1 VTQGTEGDDEAN
13 IDVAAAEI
21 AAGDMAAE
29 AGQVEAEAAHAAAET
44 AQAEAEAK
52 ALAELVHEHADTQTF
67 MRDEVVREAAAGV
80 TPERPFGLPGRRV
93 SQRSPFYI
101 AFVAT
106 FGVAAAAA
114 ICEAIIKASGVLIL
128 ILVAA
133 FIAVGLD
140 PVVSWLTERG
150 WRRGLAVATV
160 LLGAFGVLALFIA
173 TAVPAITTEYNHLH
187 TSLPEYLHRLQ
198 RRHDSIGNLARKVH
212 ISSDQISKALSYKG
226 VVSLSET
233 ILSTVVT
240 TLTIV
245 VLTCYFLAN
254 LPAIKRSAYLLVPR
268 SRRARVGL
276 LSDEILRLVGGYLLG
291 NVITSAIAGAAM
303 AIFLLAVGVPDAVFL
318 GLLVA
323 LFDLIPMIGA
333 PVAGVIVALIAL
345 SVSLP
350 TAIATV
356 AFTLV
361 FRLVED
367 YLLSPRVMKRTVEV
381 APIITVISV
390 LIGGALLG
398 IVGALIA
405 VPVAAALD
413 LIRREVF
420 QPSLDQG

>member
-1 VTQGTEGDDEAN
+1 MSDGEEGGDPEVGPTEDEAR
-13 IDVAAAEI
+13 
-21 AAGDMAAE
+21 
-29 AGQVEAEAAHAAAET
+29 
-44 AQAEAEAK
+44 
-52 ALAELVHEHADTQTF
+52 ALSELVHEHAETQTF
-67 MRDEVVREAAAGV
+67 LRDDIVREAAAGAS
-80 TPERPFGLPGRRV
+80 TERPFGLPGRPL
-93 SQRSPFYI
+93 SQRSPFYV

-106 FGVAAAAA
+106 LGVAAAYVICQA
-114 ICEAIIKASGVLIL
+114 IVKASSVLIL
-128 ILVAA
+128 ILVAG
-133 FIAVGLD
+133 FLAVGLD
-140 PVVSWLTERG
+140 PVVTWLTERG
-150 WRRGLAVATV
+150 WRRGLAVAAV
-160 LLGAFGVLALFIA
+160 LLAATALLALFIA
-173 TAVPAITTEYNHLH
+173 TAVPAITSEYNNLH
-187 TSLPEYLHRLQ
+187 KNVPKYLERLQ
-198 RRHDSIGNLARKVH
+198 GRHDSIGDLARKVH
-212 ISSDQISKALSYKG
+212 ISSKQISDALSYKG
-226 VVSLSET
+226 VVSLSKT
-233 ILSTVVT
+233 ILSTVVE

-254 LPAIKRSAYLLVPR
+254 LPQIKRSAYRLVPR

-350 TAIATV
+350 IAIATV
-356 AFTLV
+356 AFTIV
-361 FRLVED
+361 FRLLED
-367 YLLSPRVMKRTVEV
+367 YLLSPRIMKKTVEV
-381 APIITVISV
+381 APILTVISV

-413 LIRREVF
+413 LIRNEVA
-420 QPSLDQG
+420 QPVLDEA

>member
-1 VTQGTEGDDEAN
+1 VTEDADLPQDSAD
-13 IDVAAAEI
+13 
-21 AAGDMAAE
+21 AE
-29 AGQVEAEAAHAAAET
+29 ARDL
-44 AQAEAEAK
+44 AQ
-52 ALAELVHEHADTQTF
+52 LVHEHADTQTF
-67 MRDEVVREAAAGV
+67 MRDDIVREAAAGV
-80 TPERPFGLPGRRV
+80 SPERPFGIPGQPM

-106 FGVAAAAA
+106 FGVAAALL
-114 ICEAIIKASGVLIL
+114 ICEAVIRAWGVLIL

-133 FIAVGLD
+133 FFAVGLD
-140 PVVSWLTERG
+140 PVVGWLTDRG
-150 WRRGLAVATV
+150 WRRGLAVGAV
-160 LLGAFGVLALFIA
+160 LLAALGVLGLFVA
-173 TAVPAITTEYNHLH
+173 TAVPAITSEYNSLH
-187 TSLPEYLHRLQ
+187 KNLPEYLHRLQ
-198 RRHDSIGNLARKVH
+198 LRHDSIGNLARKVH
-212 ISSDQISKALSYKG
+212 LSSKQISNALSYKG
-226 VVSLSET
+226 VVSLSKT

-240 TLTIV
+240 TLTII

-254 LPAIKRSAYLLVPR
+254 LPVLKRSAYRLVPR

-291 NVITSAIAGAAM
+291 NVITSMIAGAAM
-303 AIFLLAVGVPDAVFL
+303 AIFLLSMGVPDAVFL

-333 PVAGVIVALIAL
+333 PIAGIVVALIAL

-356 AFTLV
+356 AFTIV
-361 FRLVED
+361 FRLLED
-367 YLLSPRVMKRTVEV
+367 YLLSPRVMKKTVEV
-381 APIITVISV
+381 APILTVVSV

-413 LIRREVF
+413 LIRHEVF
-420 QPSLDQG
+420 QPSLDQS

>member
-1 VTQGTEGDDEAN
+1 VTEDRDRDGDP
-13 IDVAAAEI
+13 
-21 AAGDMAAE
+21 
-29 AGQVEAEAAHAAAET
+29 EAAHA
-44 AQAEAEAK
+44 EAEAR
-52 ALAELVHEHADTQTF
+52 ALSDLVHEHAETQTF
-67 MRDEVVREAAAGV
+67 LRDDIVREAAAGV
-80 TPERPFGLPGRRV
+80 SPERPFGMPGRPL
-93 SQRSPFYI
+93 SQRSPFYV

-106 FGVAAAAA
+106 FGVAAAYL
-114 ICEAIIKASGVLIL
+114 ICQAVLKASSVLIL

-133 FIAVGLD
+133 FFAVGLD
-140 PVVSWLTERG
+140 PVVTWLTDRG
-150 WRRGLAVATV
+150 WRRSVAVGAV
-160 LLGAFGVLALFIA
+160 LLAAVGVITLFIV
-173 TAVPAITTEYNHLH
+173 TAVPAITSEYNNLH
-187 TSLPEYLHRLQ
+187 KNVPKYLDRLQ
-198 RRHDSIGNLARKVH
+198 ARHDSIGDLARKVH
-212 ISSDQISKALSYKG
+212 ISSNQISKALSYKG
-226 VVSLSET
+226 AVSLGKT
-233 ILSTVVT
+233 ILSTVVE

-254 LPAIKRSAYLLVPR
+254 LPAIKRSAYRLAPR

-303 AIFLLAVGVPDAVFL
+303 AIFLLAMGVPDAVFL

-350 TAIATV
+350 TAIVTV
-356 AFTLV
+356 AFTIA
-361 FRLVED
+361 FRLLED
-367 YLLSPRVMKRTVEV
+367 YLLSPRIMKKTVEV
-381 APIITVISV
+381 APILTVVSV

-420 QPSLDQG
+420 QPALDQG

>member
-1 VTQGTEGDDEAN
+1 VSDEIEAPDEAT
-13 IDVAAAEI
+13 
-21 AAGDMAAE
+21 AE
-29 AGQVEAEAAHAAAET
+29 AR
-44 AQAEAEAK
+44 
-52 ALAELVHEHADTQTF
+52 ALSDLVQQHADTQAF
-67 MRDEVVREAAAGV
+67 LRDDIVREAAAGV
-80 TPERPFGLPGRRV
+80 TPETPFGIPGQPM

-101 AFVAT
+101 AFVASL
-106 FGVAAAAA
+106 GVAAAYV
-114 ICEAIIKASGVLIL
+114 ICQAFLKAYGVLIL

-133 FIAVGLD
+133 FFAVGLD
-140 PVVSWLTERG
+140 PVVTWLTGRG
-150 WRRGLAVATV
+150 WRRGVAVAAV
-160 LLGAFGVLALFIA
+160 LLLALGVLALFIA
-173 TAVPAITTEYNHLH
+173 TAVPAITSEYNNLH
-187 TSLPEYLHRLQ
+187 KNLPEYLHRLQ

-212 ISSDQISKALSYKG
+212 LSSKQISNALSYKG
-226 VVSLSET
+226 VVSLSKT
-233 ILSTVVT
+233 ILSTVLT

-254 LPAIKRSAYLLVPR
+254 LPAIKRSAYRLVPR

-291 NVITSAIAGAAM
+291 NLITSMIAGVAM
-303 AIFLLAVGVPDAVFL
+303 SIFLLAMGVPDAVFL

-333 PVAGVIVALIAL
+333 PIAGVIVALIAL

-356 AFTLV
+356 AFTIV
-361 FRLVED
+361 FRLLED
-367 YLLSPRVMKRTVEV
+367 YLLSPRVMKKTVEV
-381 APIITVISV
+381 APILTVISV

>member
-1 VTQGTEGDDEAN
+1 MTDGSEHDGAPEL
-13 IDVAAAEI
+13 
-21 AAGDMAAE
+21 
-29 AGQVEAEAAHAAAET
+29 EAETEE
-44 AQAEAEAK
+44 AQA
-52 ALAELVHEHADTQTF
+52 LSELVHEHADTQTF
-67 MRDEVVREAAAGV
+67 LRDDIVREAAAGV
-80 TPERPFGLPGRRV
+80 SPDRPFGLPGSRL

-101 AFVAT
+101 AFIAT
-106 FGVAAAAA
+106 FGVAAAYVICRAA
-114 ICEAIIKASGVLIL
+114 LKASGVLIL

-133 FIAVGLD
+133 FFAVGLD
-140 PVVSWLTERG
+140 PIVTWLTDRR
-150 WRRGLAVATV
+150 WRRGLAVAAV
-160 LLGAFGVLALFIA
+160 SLAALGVLALFIA
-173 TAVPAITTEYNHLH
+173 TAVPAITSEYNNLH
-187 TSLPEYLHRLQ
+187 ENLPKYLERLQ
-198 RRHDSIGNLARKVH
+198 RRHDSIGELARKVH
-212 ISSDQISKALSYKG
+212 ISSKQISSALSYKG

-233 ILSTVVT
+233 ILSTVVE

-254 LPAIKRSAYLLVPR
+254 LPAIKRSAYRLVPR

-303 AIFLLAVGVPDAVFL
+303 AIFLLAIGVPDAVFL

-333 PVAGVIVALIAL
+333 PIAGVIVALIAL

-356 AFTLV
+356 AFTIV
-361 FRLVED
+361 FRLLED
-367 YLLSPRVMKRTVEV
+367 YLLSPRIMKKTVEV
-381 APIITVISV
+381 APILTVVSV

-413 LIRREVF
+413 LIRREVL
-420 QPSLDQG
+420 QPVLDER

>member
-1 VTQGTEGDDEAN
+1 MTEDADLPQDSA
-13 IDVAAAEI
+13 D
-21 AAGDMAAE
+21 AE
-29 AGQVEAEAAHAAAET
+29 ARDL
-44 AQAEAEAK
+44 AQ
-52 ALAELVHEHADTQTF
+52 LVHEHADTQTF
-67 MRDEVVREAAAGV
+67 MRDDIVREAAAGV
-80 TPERPFGLPGRRV
+80 SPERPFGIPGQPM

-106 FGVAAAAA
+106 FGVAAALL
-114 ICEAIIKASGVLIL
+114 ICEAVIRAWGVLIL

-133 FIAVGLD
+133 FFAVGLD
-140 PVVSWLTERG
+140 PVVGWLTDRG
-150 WRRGLAVATV
+150 WRRGLAVGAV
-160 LLGAFGVLALFIA
+160 LLAALGVLGLFVA
-173 TAVPAITTEYNHLH
+173 TAVPAITSEYNSLH
-187 TSLPEYLHRLQ
+187 KNLPEYLHRLQ
-198 RRHDSIGNLARKVH
+198 LRHDSIGNLARKVH
-212 ISSDQISKALSYKG
+212 LSSKQISNALSYKG
-226 VVSLSET
+226 VVSLSKT

-240 TLTIV
+240 TLTII

-254 LPAIKRSAYLLVPR
+254 LPVLKRSAYRLVPR

-291 NVITSAIAGAAM
+291 NVITSMIAGAAM
-303 AIFLLAVGVPDAVFL
+303 AIFLLSMGVPDAVFL

-333 PVAGVIVALIAL
+333 PIAGIVVALIAL

-356 AFTLV
+356 AFTIV
-361 FRLVED
+361 FRLLED
-367 YLLSPRVMKRTVEV
+367 YLLSPRVMKKTVEV
-381 APIITVISV
+381 APILTVVSV

-413 LIRREVF
+413 LIRHEVF
-420 QPSLDQG
+420 QPSLDQS

>member
-1 VTQGTEGDDEAN
+1 MTEDRDRDGDP
-13 IDVAAAEI
+13 
-21 AAGDMAAE
+21 
-29 AGQVEAEAAHAAAET
+29 EAAHA
-44 AQAEAEAK
+44 EAEAR
-52 ALAELVHEHADTQTF
+52 ALSDLVHEHAETQTF
-67 MRDEVVREAAAGV
+67 LRDDIVREAAAGV
-80 TPERPFGLPGRRV
+80 SPERPFGMPGRPL
-93 SQRSPFYI
+93 SQRSPFYV

-106 FGVAAAAA
+106 FGVAAAYL
-114 ICEAIIKASGVLIL
+114 ICQAVLKASSVLIL

-133 FIAVGLD
+133 FFAVGLD
-140 PVVSWLTERG
+140 PVVTWLTDRG
-150 WRRGLAVATV
+150 WRRSVAVGAV
-160 LLGAFGVLALFIA
+160 LLAAVGVITLFIV
-173 TAVPAITTEYNHLH
+173 TAVPAITSEYNNLH
-187 TSLPEYLHRLQ
+187 KNVPKYLDRLQ
-198 RRHDSIGNLARKVH
+198 ARHDSIGDLARKVH
-212 ISSDQISKALSYKG
+212 ISSNQISKALSYKG
-226 VVSLSET
+226 AVSLGKT
-233 ILSTVVT
+233 ILSTVVE

-254 LPAIKRSAYLLVPR
+254 LPAIKRSAYRLAPR

-303 AIFLLAVGVPDAVFL
+303 AIFLLAMGVPDAVFL

-350 TAIATV
+350 TAIVTV
-356 AFTLV
+356 AFTIA
-361 FRLVED
+361 FRLLED
-367 YLLSPRVMKRTVEV
+367 YLLSPRIMKKTVEV
-381 APIITVISV
+381 APILTVVSV

-420 QPSLDQG
+420 QPALDQG

>member
-1 VTQGTEGDDEAN
+1 
-13 IDVAAAEI
+13 
-21 AAGDMAAE
+21 
-29 AGQVEAEAAHAAAET
+29 
-44 AQAEAEAK
+44 
-52 ALAELVHEHADTQTF
+52 
-67 MRDEVVREAAAGV
+67 V
-80 TPERPFGLPGRRV
+80 TPEKPFGVPGRPV

-106 FGVAAAAA
+106 FGVAAAVL
-114 ICEAIIKASGVLIL
+114 ICEAVIRAWGVLIL
-128 ILVAA
+128 IVVAA
-133 FIAVGLD
+133 FFAVGLD
-140 PVVSWLTERG
+140 PVVGWLTDRG
-150 WRRGLAVATV
+150 WRRGLAVGAV
-160 LLGAFGVLALFIA
+160 LLAALGILALFIG
-173 TAVPAITTEYNHLH
+173 TAVPAITSEYNSLH
-187 TSLPEYLHRLQ
+187 KNLPEYLHRLQ
-198 RRHDSIGNLARKVH
+198 QRHDSIGNVARKVH
-212 ISSDQISKALSYKG
+212 LSSDQISKALSYKG
-226 VVSLSET
+226 VVSLSKT

-254 LPAIKRSAYLLVPR
+254 LPALKRSAYRLVPR

-291 NVITSAIAGAAM
+291 NLITSMIAGVAM
-303 AIFLLAVGVPDAVFL
+303 TVFLFGMGVPDAVFL

-333 PVAGVIVALIAL
+333 PIAGVIVALIAL

-356 AFTLV
+356 AFTIV

-367 YLLSPRVMKRTVEV
+367 YLLSPRVMKKTVEV
-381 APIITVISV
+381 APILTVVSV

-420 QPSLDQG
+420 QPSLDQV

>member
-1 VTQGTEGDDEAN
+1 MTDDSEAP
-13 IDVAAAEI
+13 DDAT
-21 AAGDMAAE
+21 
-29 AGQVEAEAAHAAAET
+29 VEARE
-44 AQAEAEAK
+44 
-52 ALAELVHEHADTQTF
+52 LADLVHEHADTQAF
-67 MRDEVVREAAAGV
+67 LRDDIVRAAAAGV
-80 TPERPFGLPGRRV
+80 TPEKPFGVPGRPM

-106 FGVAAAAA
+106 FGVAAALL
-114 ICEAIIKASGVLIL
+114 ICEAVIRAWGVLIL

-133 FIAVGLD
+133 FFAVGLD
-140 PVVSWLTERG
+140 PVVGWLTDRG
-150 WRRGLAVATV
+150 WRRGLAVGAV
-160 LLGAFGVLALFIA
+160 LLVALGILGLFVA
-173 TAVPAITTEYNHLH
+173 TAVPAITTEYNSLH
-187 TSLPEYLHRLQ
+187 KNLPEYLHRLQ
-198 RRHDSIGNLARKVH
+198 HRHDSIGNVARKVH
-212 ISSDQISKALSYKG
+212 LSSDQISKALSYKG
-226 VVSLSET
+226 VVSLSKT

-254 LPAIKRSAYLLVPR
+254 LPALKRSAYRLVPR

-291 NVITSAIAGAAM
+291 NLITSMIAGGAM
-303 AIFLLAVGVPDAVFL
+303 AIFLFAMGVPDAVFL

-333 PVAGVIVALIAL
+333 PIAGVIVALIAL

-356 AFTLV
+356 AFTIV

-367 YLLSPRVMKRTVEV
+367 YLLSPRVMKKTVEV
-381 APIITVISV
+381 APILTVVSV

-420 QPSLDQG
+420 QPSLDQV

>member
-1 VTQGTEGDDEAN
+1 MTEGSDGTNDANEDEP
-13 IDVAAAEI
+13 AADAV
-21 AAGDMAAE
+21 AE
-29 AGQVEAEAAHAAAET
+29 AEH
-44 AQAEAEAK
+44 AEAEAK
-52 ALAELVHEHADTQTF
+52 ALSALVREHAETQAF
-67 MRDEVVREAAAGV
+67 LRDDVVREAAAGV
-80 TPERPFGLPGRRV
+80 TPDRPFGLPGRRV

-106 FGVAAAAA
+106 FGVAAAAL
-114 ICEAIIKASGVLIL
+114 ICEAILRASGVLIL

-133 FIAVGLD
+133 FFAVGLD
-140 PVVSWLTERG
+140 PVVAWLTDRG
-150 WRRGLAVATV
+150 WRRGLAVTTV
-160 LLGAFGVLALFIA
+160 LLGTLAVFALFIA
-173 TAVPAITTEYNHLH
+173 TAVPAITSEYNHLH
-187 TSLPEYLHRLQ
+187 TSVPEYLHRLQ
-198 RRHDSIGNLARKVH
+198 RRHDSIGNVARKVH

-226 VVSLSET
+226 VVSLSKT

-240 TLTIV
+240 TLTIL

-254 LPAIKRSAYLLVPR
+254 LPQIKRSAYLLVPR

-291 NVITSAIAGAAM
+291 NVITSGIAGAAM
-303 AIFLLAVGVPDAVFL
+303 TIFLLSVGVPDAVFL

-323 LFDLIPMIGA
+323 LFDLIPMVGA

-350 TAIATV
+350 VAIATV
-356 AFTLV
+356 AFTIV
-361 FRLVED
+361 FRLIED

-381 APIITVISV
+381 APILTIISV

-420 QPSLDQG
+420 QPSLDEG

>member
-1 VTQGTEGDDEAN
+1 VTERNDGNDDPSDGAAADAVARLEAAEALGAEAEA
-13 IDVAAAEI
+13 VQEAAAE
-21 AAGDMAAE
+21 E
-29 AGQVEAEAAHAAAET
+29 
-44 AQAEAEAK
+44 EAK

-67 MRDEVVREAAAGV
+67 LRDDVVREAAAGV
-80 TPERPFGLPGRRV
+80 SPDRPFGLPGRPM
-93 SQRSPFYI
+93 SQRSPFYV

-106 FGVAAAAA
+106 LGVAAAAA
-114 ICEAIIKASGVLIL
+114 ICEAVIKASGVLIL
-128 ILVAA
+128 ILVAG

-140 PVVSWLTERG
+140 PVVGWLTDRG

-160 LLGAFGVLALFIA
+160 LLATLGLIGLFIA
-173 TAVPAITTEYNHLH
+173 TAVPAITTEYDHLH
-187 TSLPEYLHRLQ
+187 NSVPEYLHRLQ

-212 ISSDQISKALSYKG
+212 ISSKQISNALSYKG
-226 VVSLSET
+226 VVSISKT

-254 LPAIKRSAYLLVPR
+254 LPAIKRAAYRLAPR
-268 SRRARVGL
+268 TRRARVGL

-291 NVITSAIAGAAM
+291 NVITSGIAGAAM
-303 AIFLLAVGVPDAVFL
+303 SIFLLAVGVPDAIFL

-367 YLLSPRVMKRTVEV
+367 YLLSPRVMKKTVEV
-381 APIITVISV
+381 APIITVVSV

-420 QPSLDQG
+420 QPVLDDA